1 MLYIKT
7 LVMILLAV
15 LVSPFYMV
23 FGTPIDSKLAP
34 RLPYPVDITQYT
46 VTINGR
52 EHQLNGTIQ
61 VLLIL
66 PSPSCW
72 SRLLTKH

>member
-66 PSPSCW
+66 PSLSC
-72 SRLLTKH
+72 